1 MSIDML
7 PNNAG
12 PVQRQMAAE
21 YAARRAR
28 LFHSA
33 PAPVRALPRPQPVSP
48 FDPRRIE
55 QEIEAAVANAVASHP
70 EPLLPA
76 WKAVLLDVSEKYGV
90 PVSIITGNC
99 RMREILPARYEF
111 AYRMVYELGMSLL
124 AAGRRLNRDHTT
136 ILNAIKRHVKA
147 HPELQAAVDAKRAER
162 ASVKFSI
169 DDEILRLYFRD
180 ARSVVSIA
188 KELDVSRPYIH
199 ALVHAEVMRVREA
212 REAA

>member
-28 LFHSA
+28 LYNSA

-55 QEIEAAVANAVASHP
+55 QEIEAAVANAVATHP

-76 WKAVLLDVSEKYGV
+76 
-90 PVSIITGNC
+90 
-99 RMREILPARYEF
+99 
-111 AYRMVYELGMSLL
+111 
-124 AAGRRLNRDHTT
+124 
-136 ILNAIKRHVKA
+136 
-147 HPELQAAVDAKRAER
+147 
-162 ASVKFSI
+162 
-169 DDEILRLYFRD
+169 
-180 ARSVVSIA
+180 
-188 KELDVSRPYIH
+188 
-199 ALVHAEVMRVREA
+199 
-212 REAA
+212 